1 MALSLIQ
8 LRVFLAAARVGSF
21 SAAAKELHMS
31 QPTISEAIRRVE
43 QSYGTALFIRG
54 PRRLVLTA
62 AGEELLP
69 FAEQALLSADG
80 ADRALKAV
88 TGLQG
93 GVASIGLLRNA
104 KYYAMADLLTSFHF
118 RYPDVRLRVIGVN
131 SADVADLV
139 RSGELEAGLVV
150 LPIDARELT
159 VTSLLQDEVLFAT
172 SSTTRGDE
180 PITLEDLATAH
191 LILYDAH
198 AGWRDPTRRQLAERA
213 SIRGLTLT
221 PQIEV
226 EQVDSALDLVAAGAG
241 ETFVSRAVAES
252 SMVPAGLRFL
262 PFEEPL
268 YDTVALIQ
276 KRGTLLS
283 PATRELARLARETLS
298 SFRRG
303 GETSGSALS
312 ATDISM

>member
-8 LRVFLAAARVGSF
+8 LRVFVTSAQCGSF
-21 SAAAKELHMS
+21 TAAAKQLYMS
-31 QPTISEAIRRVE
+31 QPTVSETIRRME
-43 QSYGTALFIRG
+43 QHYDTPLFVRG
-54 PRRLVLTA
+54 ARRLILTA

-69 FAEQALLSADG
+69 LAEQTLASADG

-104 KYYAMADLLTSFHF
+104 KYYAMADLLTSFHS
-118 RYPDVRLRVIGVN
+118 RYPNVRLRVVGVN

-139 RSGELEAGLVV
+139 RDGALEAGLVV
-150 LPIDARELT
+150 LPVDTRELS
-159 VTSLLQDEVLFAT
+159 VTPLLRDEVVFAT
-172 SSTTRGDE
+172 SSPARTG
-180 PITLEDLATAH
+180 PVTLEDLASAN

-213 SIRGLTLT
+213 LLKGLTLT
-221 PQIEV
+221 PLIEV
-226 EQVDSALDLVAAGAG
+226 EQVDTALDLVVAGAG

-252 SMVPAGLRFL
+252 PIAPPGIRYLSFD
-262 PFEEPL
+262 EPL

-276 KRGTLLS
+276 KESAVLS

-298 SFRRG
+298 DFRDADSVG
-303 GETSGSALS
+303 L
-312 ATDISM
+312 

>member
-8 LRVFLAAARVGSF
+8 LRVFVTAAQCGSF
-21 SAAAKELHMS
+21 TAAAKQLYMS
-31 QPTISEAIRRVE
+31 QPTVSETIRRME
-43 QSYGTALFIRG
+43 QHYDTPLFVRG
-54 PRRLVLTA
+54 ARKLILTA
-62 AGEELLP
+62 AGEELMPL
-69 FAEQALLSADG
+69 AEQTLASADG

-104 KYYAMADLLTSFHF
+104 KYYAMADLLTSFHG
-118 RYPDVRLRVIGVN
+118 RYPNVRLRVIGVN

-139 RSGELEAGLVV
+139 RDGALEAGLIV
-150 LPIDARELT
+150 LPVDTRELS
-159 VTSLLQDEVLFAT
+159 VTPLLQDEVVFAT
-172 SSTTRGDE
+172 SCSSRTGPVSLD
-180 PITLEDLATAH
+180 DLAASK

-213 SIRGLTLT
+213 LLKGLTLT
-221 PQIEV
+221 PTIEV
-226 EQVDSALDLVAAGAG
+226 EQVDTALDLVVAGAG

-252 SMVPAGLRFL
+252 PIAPPGVRYL

-276 KRGTLLS
+276 KESAVLS

-298 SFRRG
+298 
-303 GETSGSALS
+303 GSRVSDQALHTKS
-312 ATDISM
+312 